1 MSFFDNTHLQSW
13 GVNLETTQIVLRLV
27 SNPKPRRVDNGNG
40 SQSGLISQ
48 PVTSSRQLQV
58 GRARRGKDPVR
69 ALLEKQDRHKNLVLG
84 VPPCM
89 GCDLTWV
96 AFAEP
101 KEPYMSETCADF
113 LTCVR
118 DTFYP
123 SQICARL
130 DNVDRSLWVVLLEDP
145 LYFNA
150 IQFGTLAYRELLAGL
165 PSSKETHKHRLKTIC
180 LLRERLGSTDR
191 QAATSDATALAIIIL
206 AHFAEAIGDTK
217 SFEAHINGLK
227 ALVDARGGLKELKSD
242 LIELRTKICRVDT
255 AFAFLSDRPPM
266 FFQGEV
272 PWDRYVVDQQRPMNT
287 SSIYIQLQT
296 MQPLDWRL
304 VNVWLDMQQF
314 SFMCNHNQK
323 IGVRLDQLVY
333 SKIMVSMQ
341 YRLLNLSFNDP
352 LNNALR
358 AGMLVVM
365 TRLMF
370 GWHPR
375 NDAQVR
381 AAVRLD
387 EAMVAILDVQVD
399 VPHQLLFWMHMVRSQ
414 LGGLARIDV
423 RLNAW
428 LIDTLEALSLRSWA
442 ESREVLLSMVW
453 FEFFGDLQAEVA
465 FENAAMNLPSR

>member
-1 MSFFDNTHLQSW
+1 MNFCDNTHLHTL
-13 GVNLETTQIVLRLV
+13 GVNLEAQIELRLV
-27 SNPKPRRVDNGNG
+27 PNPTPRRGDKGNG
-40 SQSGLISQ
+40 SHDGLASK
-48 PVTSSRQLQV
+48 PASKQLQV
-58 GRARRGKDPVR
+58 GRACRGKGPLK
-69 ALLEKQDRHKNLVLG
+69 APAGKQDRHRNLVLAA
-84 VPPCM
+84 PQCL
-89 GCDLTWV
+89 GCDLHWV
-96 AFAEP
+96 TFAEP
-101 KEPYMSETCADF
+101 KEPYMSEACADF

-130 DNVDRSLWVVLLEDP
+130 DNFDRSLWVILLEDP

-165 PSSKETHKHRLKTIC
+165 PSSKEAHKHRLKTIR
-180 LLRERLGSTDR
+180 LLRERISSIDKP
-191 QAATSDATALAIIIL
+191 AATSDATALAIIIL
-206 AHFAEAIGDTK
+206 AHFAEAVGDAK
-217 SFEAHINGLK
+217 SFEAHMNGLK
-227 ALVDARGGLKELKSD
+227 ALVDARGGLKDLKSG

-272 PWDRYVVDQQRPMNT
+272 PWDRYVVDQYNPTNI
-287 SSIYIQLQT
+287 SSDSIQPQT
-296 MQPLDWRL
+296 MQSLDWRL

-314 SFMCNHNQK
+314 SLMCNDNQK
-323 IGVRLDQLVY
+323 RGVRLDQLVY

-341 YRLLNLSFNDP
+341 YRLLCLFFSDFS

-387 EAMVAILDVQVD
+387 EAMVSILNGKID
-399 VPHQLLFWMHMVRSQ
+399 VPHHVLFWMHMVRSQ
-414 LGGLARIDV
+414 LGGLARIDA
-423 RLNAW
+423 RLNSW
-428 LIDTLEALSLRSWA
+428 LVDTIEALSFHSWA
-442 ESREVLLSMVW
+442 ESRKVLLSMVW
-453 FEFFGDLQAEVA
+453 FEFFGESQAELA
-465 FENAAMNLPSR
+465 FDYASTNLPGR